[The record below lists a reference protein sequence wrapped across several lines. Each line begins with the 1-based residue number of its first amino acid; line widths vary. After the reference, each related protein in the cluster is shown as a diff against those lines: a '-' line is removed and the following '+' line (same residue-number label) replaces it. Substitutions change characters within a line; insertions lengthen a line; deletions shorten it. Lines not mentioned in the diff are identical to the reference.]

1 MSEYIDE
8 VWSGW
13 QLIKAPE
20 EATGGAEARHRQHMV
35 DRRRRQLTVL
45 DLLWETHP
53 ELVRGESNAVV
64 PLDVSQR
71 WEETL
76 QAPGSASVVEIRHK
90 INFLALG
97 LRRGQQVLGW
107 DVTVPAFMHLVTPPT
122 SPFTPSSF
130 FGLSVY
136 RDWCR
141 HVDAA
146 IQQTGFQK
154 ALLHGQGRGQRRVEP
169 ELISWGM
176 LLYMMVT
183 RDGLLGS
190 KQLNLLP
197 FAAGGL
203 AAYGSTAWLTL
214 HDDIPDDI
222 TGRVP
227 PRSRWLLGV
236 ESLAVLMRHVELFG
250 LPNEGIDDYQEAK
263 VFTQASWRHFVRAV
277 GAGQMS
283 LFACQE
289 YAETALRLH
298 VPAYLVNSSRGRH
311 LGTSLTEARWQQL
324 LGGGYVEHASP
335 KTEPLDEDV
344 LKGEEQDVALTT
356 GQQVRDQPLYE
367 GRALLDSLHKK
378 LYKPRDEKRLTFAAI
393 SQALNEAIVAAQR
406 MAPVVE
412 SLCRWLLFLHQKK
425 KRKQTTLYKYLGVS
439 RPLLQA
445 LGDTPVDQARL
456 SHLAEA
462 YQYVVEQAKTE
473 KNRAYRWTI
482 LRSLHAFLMAD
493 LGLANVQMEF
503 VGGGMSVTHHAD
515 ANCLTEQEYGLVASH
530 LAAQPGVLGQIRY
543 WIFVLGFRA
552 GLRIG
557 EALSIQ
563 LDDVLFHENLKD
575 TEVILLIRS
584 NAYVGT
590 KSHDS
595 RRQLPLH
602 CLMTGSELSLFKAFV
617 MNRHAIVQ
625 HGRVM
630 LFGEGGESVRP
641 LRDDTV
647 QVEIHDAMRRITG
660 DPNLRFH
667 HLRHSLANYLLL
679 SFHGVAV
686 PWAAPSHHDALWEE
700 VAGGP
705 SRSGL
710 YFIAQVMGHAS
721 PDVTLRSY
729 LHFTGLLIDYY
740 CHRQPASVM
749 DDGRPHSVARL
760 EALGGVVEVKPAT
773 LRQWKH
779 RFGDQPPLWLSKIYP
794 QCPIDDVAQQ
804 QVTPYPPPTVVI
816 PRREEWS
823 QLSLEQV
830 EAALHALHH
839 RDHESIEKIFSLRE
853 GDAGLLE
860 SCAIRVLTARTRRG
874 TSAYRH
880 HRLTKGKELDMNM
893 AGLPRLPRPLALS
906 DRQVTYAMYRAI
918 WTRWFERE
926 PQALRRHLRFF
937 YRFHRAVGGHVW
949 IRDVE
954 NGLAFV
960 SWVLSLSPDLR
971 AVIEIT
977 PSAWSS
983 LPSKEQLKGWQDLL
997 PSQKHKVEWQTAAA
1011 GRRFAKELG
1020 TGNVAFYVANKDRK
1034 VRSGYPV
1041 RYTLVMTC
1049 IVMAVMAKASYS
1061 KPLKY

>member
-13 QLIKAPE
+13 QLLKAPE
-20 EATGGAEARHRQHMV
+20 EASGGAEARHRQHLV
-35 DRRRRQLTVL
+35 SRRRRQLAVL
-45 DLLWETHP
+45 ELLWETHP
-53 ELVRGESNAVV
+53 ELVRGDTGVVV
-64 PLDVSQR
+64 PLDVSQS

-76 QAPGSASVVEIRHK
+76 QGPDSASVVEIRHK

-97 LRRGQQVLGW
+97 LQRGQQELGW

-141 HVDAA
+141 HVDAV
-146 IQQTGFQK
+146 IQQPGFQK
-154 ALLHGQGRGQRRVEP
+154 ALLHVQGRGQRRVEP
-169 ELISWGM
+169 EPTSWGM
-176 LLYMMVT
+176 LLYMIIT

-190 KQLNLLP
+190 QHLNLLP
-197 FAAGGL
+197 FASGGL
-203 AAYGSTAWLTL
+203 ATYGSTAWLTL
-214 HDDIPDDI
+214 NDDIPDDV

-227 PRSRWLLGV
+227 PRSRWHLGV
-236 ESLAVLMRHVELFG
+236 ESLAVLMRHVEHFG
-250 LPNEGIDDYQEAK
+250 LPNKSIDGYQEAK
-263 VFTQASWRHFVRAV
+263 SFTQTAWRHFVRAI

-283 LFACQE
+283 LPACRE
-289 YAETALRLH
+289 YAATALRLH
-298 VPAYLVNSSRGRH
+298 IPAYLVNSSRGRH
-311 LGTSLTEARWQQL
+311 MGTSLTEARWQQL

-335 KTEPLDEDV
+335 KEEPLGENAP
-344 LKGEEQDVALTT
+344 KGEGQLVPVASGL
-356 GQQVRDQPLYE
+356 QVRDQPLYE
-367 GRALLDSLHKK
+367 GRALLDALHKK
-378 LYKPRDEKRLTFAAI
+378 FHKRRDQKRLTFAAI
-393 SQALNEAIVAAQR
+393 SQALNEAIVEAQR

-425 KRKQTTLYKYLGVS
+425 KRKQSTLYKYLGVS

-445 LGDTPVDQARL
+445 MGNTPVDQDRL

-482 LRSLHAFLMAD
+482 LRSLHTFLMAD

-503 VGGGMSVTHHAD
+503 VGGGASVTHHAD
-515 ANCLTEQEYGLVASH
+515 ANCLTEREYGLVANY
-530 LAAQPGVLGQIRY
+530 LAAQSGVLGQIRY

-563 LDDVLFHENLKD
+563 LDDVLFHGRLKD
-575 TEVILLIRS
+575 KEVILLIRS
-584 NAYVGT
+584 NVYAST

-602 CLMTGSELSLFKAFV
+602 YLLVSSELARFKAFV
-617 MNRHAIVQ
+617 LNRHEIAR

-630 LFGEGGESVRP
+630 LFGEGGESVKP

-686 PWAAPSHHDALWEE
+686 PWSAPSHHDALWEE
-700 VAGGP
+700 VANGP
-705 SRSGL
+705 TRLGL
-710 YFIAQVMGHAS
+710 YFIAQVLGHAS

-729 LHFTGLLIDYY
+729 LHFTGLLIDHY
-740 CHRQPASVM
+740 CHRQPASVGS
-749 DDGRPHSVARL
+749 DGRPHSIARL
-760 EALGGVVEVKPAT
+760 EALAGVIETKPAT
-773 LRQWKH
+773 LRKWKQ
-779 RFGDQPPLWLSKIYP
+779 RFGDRPPLWLRKIYP
-794 QCPIDDVAQQ
+794 RCPIEDVAQQ
-804 QVTPYPPPTVVI
+804 QITPYPSLPAAVTPE
-816 PRREEWS
+816 RQGLS
-823 QLSLEQV
+823 QLSLEQI
-830 EAALHALHH
+830 EAALYALHH
-839 RDHESIEKIFSLRE
+839 RSHEYVEKIFTLRE

-874 TSAYRH
+874 TSAFRH
-880 HRLTKGKELDMNM
+880 HRLTKGRELAMNA
-893 AGLPRLPRPLALS
+893 AGLPRFSRPLALS
-906 DRQVTYAMYRAI
+906 DRRVTYAMYQAI
-918 WTRWFERE
+918 WTQWFEHSPE
-926 PQALRRHLRFF
+926 ELRRHLRFF
-937 YRFHRAVGGHVW
+937 YRFHRAVDGHVW

-960 SWVLSLSPDLR
+960 SWVLSLSSELR
-971 AVIEIT
+971 AVVEVI

-983 LPSKEQLKGWQDLL
+983 LSSDEQLKSWKDRL
-997 PSQKHKVEWQTAAA
+997 PSQKHKVQWKESKA
-1011 GRRFAKELG
+1011 GRRFDKELG
-1020 TGNVAFYVANKDRK
+1020 TGNVKFYVANKDRR

-1049 IVMAVMAKASYS
+1049 IVMAVVANFEKMNEDS
-1061 KPLKY
+1061 